1 VAGLLVDYRT
11 HMEPGELVHTVEPWT
26 ALAQPLEPEG
36 ALLAGAWQ
44 AQTGRGNGYRG
55 VGASVVEGG
64 VGARRRVTRLAI
76 EAVGIGRKGERVMV
90 EANVV
95 ATEL

>member
-1 VAGLLVDYRT
+1 V
-11 HMEPGELVHTVEPWT
+11 
-26 ALAQPLEPEG
+26 
-36 ALLAGAWQ
+36 LLAGAWH

-55 VGASVVEGG
+55 VTVSAVEGA
-64 VGARRRVTRLAI
+64 VGKPAAATRLRFS
-76 EAVGIGRKGERVMV
+76 AVRIGRKAERVVV